1 MAGQYSERLR
11 RSQKAEGE
19 GNDEGGRMK
28 GEAVL
33 RRRAAKNAKSAK
45 TAKSDVI
52 PSESRNVSVSALRQL
67 DTGNWELAPAGRVY
81 GLRPAALP
89 FLRPGLDT

>member
-1 MAGQYSERLR
+1 
-11 RSQKAEGE
+11 
-19 GNDEGGRMK
+19 MK

-33 RRRAAKNAKSAK
+33 RRRTAKNAKSAKTAK

-52 PSESRNVSVSALRQL
+52 PSESRNVSVSAHRQL
-67 DTGNWELAPAGRVY
+67 DTGNWELASAGCVY

>member
-1 MAGQYSERLR
+1 
-11 RSQKAEGE
+11 
-19 GNDEGGRMK
+19 MK

-52 PSESRNVSVSALRQL
+52 PSE
-67 DTGNWELAPAGRVY
+67 
-81 GLRPAALP
+81 
-89 FLRPGLDT
+89 